1 MMLRTV
7 IGCIALAVTATASAG
22 FSIEGAPAVSSER
35 GPMGNFQPY
44 QQDARAAFR
53 GSDADL
59 KPRQAKYQEAELVV
73 DLAYKP
79 VTHKGSGHADQVD
92 GFADDVPFPTAMK
105 MILPTGWQ
113 LYKDKGLDQDDVPE
127 QISYLG
133 GRTWPEVLGQI
144 GDRYAL
150 QFHVDWYDRTVVMA
164 KGRLSATQQ
173 ASRIRVIAEPA
184 PSRLLVTAAA
194 KSSVPPSGSAQ
205 AFAAKPTPALQ
216 GASVA
221 SSSSAVGAS
230 GLPRPV
236 LKAGAAQSST
246 PQKSAV
252 ASKPAKA
259 APVSK
264 PVEPPK
270 LIGFSMQVRAGT
282 LHDNVVRLSREQ
294 GWNAPSWTIDG
305 DYRIPADYAIHATGF
320 PEAMVKLL
328 MLHPIEADVNTAQ
341 RKIFV
346 IKEVR

>member
-1 MMLRTV
+1 MLRTV
-7 IGCIALAVTATASAG
+7 IGCFALAVTATASAG
-22 FSIEGAPAVSSER
+22 FSIEGAPAVASER

-53 GSDADL
+53 SSEADL

-79 VTHKGSGHADQVD
+79 VTQKGSGYADQVD

-113 LYKDKGLDQDDVPE
+113 LYKDKALDQDAVPE

-133 GRTWPEVLGQI
+133 GRTWPDVLGQI
-144 GDRYAL
+144 GERYAL
-150 QFHVDWYDRTVVMA
+150 QFHVDWYDRTVVMT
-164 KGRLSATQQ
+164 KGRQSATQQ

-184 PSRLLVTAAA
+184 PLKPASAAA
-194 KSSVPPSGSAQ
+194 ANQSVQTSGSAQ
-205 AFAAKPTPALQ
+205 AFAAKPSPAIQ
-216 GASVA
+216 GAAVA
-221 SSSSAVGAS
+221 SASNAAGAS

-236 LKAGAAQSST
+236 LKDGAVQSKTSEKSTGLST
-246 PQKSAV
+246 PT
-252 ASKPAKA
+252 KA
-259 APVSK
+259 AIDTK
-264 PVEPPK
+264 PVEQPK
-270 LIGFSMQVRAGT
+270 PIGFSMQVRAGT

-305 DYRIPADYAIHATGF
+305 DYRIPADYSIHATGF

>member
-1 MMLRTV
+1 MLRTV

-44 QQDARAAFR
+44 QQEARAAFR

-79 VTHKGSGHADQVD
+79 VTQKGSGHADQVD

-113 LYKDKGLDQDDVPE
+113 LYKDKGLDQDDVPG

-164 KGRLSATQQ
+164 KGRQSATQQ

-184 PSRLLVTAAA
+184 PSKPAGTAAA
-194 KSSVPPSGSAQ
+194 KASVPPSGSAQ
-205 AFAAKPTPALQ
+205 TFAAKPTPALQ

-221 SSSSAVGAS
+221 SSSSAAGAS

-236 LKAGAAQSST
+236 LKAGAGQSST
-246 PQKSAV
+246 ALKNSV
-252 ASKPAKA
+252 ASTPAKA
-259 APVSK
+259 SPVTK

-270 LIGFSMQVRAGT
+270 PVGFSMHVRAGT

-305 DYRIPADYAIHATGF
+305 DYRIPADYSIHATGF